1 MQINKDAK
9 QLYKTKEVKSLSW
22 VSLFEM
28 NLWDGTVRVGA
39 PRSGCKL
46 GVPHCHF
53 LAYYLT
59 SPWLKF
65 PHL

>member
-28 NLWDGTVRVGA
+28 NLWDGTVM
-39 PRSGCKL
+39 
-46 GVPHCHF
+46 
-53 LAYYLT
+53 
-59 SPWLKF
+59 
-65 PHL
+65 